1 MRTYTAKPKEVKRD
15 WFVIDAKNIPIGRL
29 SSRIASI
36 LRGKHKTTYTPF
48 IDTGDVVI
56 VINAAQVGATGDKEK
71 QKVYYRHSGY
81 PGGLKSTTL
90 EKMRKEKPEMIIE
103 LAVKNMLP
111 KGPLGRAMHKKLWV
125 YAGADHPHQAQQPK
139 ELPSHLNDFAE

>member
-103 LAVKNMLP
+103 LA
-111 KGPLGRAMHKKLWV
+111 
-125 YAGADHPHQAQQPK
+125 
-139 ELPSHLNDFAE
+139 